1 MPTANK
7 YENMSALTALKY
19 AKNRN
24 LLLPDIQREY
34 VWEIDEI
41 EKLFE
46 SIVDDYPIGSC
57 IFWKTNKKTINSEKP
72 NLYYFLREFKKGES
86 KNEKAPEVF
95 DEDND

>member
-72 NLYYFLREFKKGES
+72 NFELYPILGPL
-86 KNEKAPEVF
+86 NLG
-95 DEDND
+95 